1 MFVKDLSSMRES
13 FYSFAYRENDMSCL
27 RRSDKIILTIKKNYL
42 LLFVGYDE
50 MFLVM
55 LFISMLEF
63 ELPQSYRTS

>member
-42 LLFVGYDE
+42 LLFVGYD
-50 MFLVM
+50 FSNVVYLHA
-55 LFISMLEF
+55 
-63 ELPQSYRTS
+63 

>member
-13 FYSFAYRENDMSCL
+13 FYSFAYRENDMSWL
-27 RRSDKIILTIKKNYL
+27 RRSDKIILIIKRNYL

-55 LFISMLEF
+55 LFIYMLEF